1 MPNIK
6 NNATSQQTRSKLI
19 AAAGQVFAEKGLSA
33 ATLQEITD
41 RAGANKASVNYH
53 FHDKFE
59 LYAAVVRQAL
69 TLSATSEL
77 PASDD
82 EQRTP
87 EGRLALFVTR
97 LMWDLLDPAQPPW
110 RATIIGHELAQPT
123 AALDAVMTDL
133 IEPKTRLLNKIVG
146 DILGPNAPGEQVAQ
160 MASSVIAQ
168 CTFYLY
174 NKEVIRR
181 VYPVLGNCDRN
192 VESIATHITK
202 FSLAA
207 LRSMRRQTQPGRR
220 SR

>member
-6 NNATSQQTRSKLI
+6 NNATSKETRRKLI
-19 AAAGQVFAEKGLSA
+19 AAAGQVFAEKGLYA

-41 RAGANKASVNYH
+41 RAGANTASINYH
-53 FHDKFE
+53 FRDKFE

-82 EQRTP
+82 DQGAP
-87 EGRLALFVTR
+87 EDRLASFVTR

-133 IEPKTRLLNKIVG
+133 IEPKTRLLNRIVEA
-146 DILGPNAPGEQVAQ
+146 ILGPNAPGEQVAQ
-160 MASSVIAQ
+160 MAISVMAQ

-174 NKEVIRR
+174 NKEIVRR
-181 VYPVLGNCDRN
+181 VYPALGSS
-192 VESIATHITK
+192 VESIAAHITK

-207 LRSMRRQTQPGRR
+207 LRSVSGPRPA
-220 SR
+220 